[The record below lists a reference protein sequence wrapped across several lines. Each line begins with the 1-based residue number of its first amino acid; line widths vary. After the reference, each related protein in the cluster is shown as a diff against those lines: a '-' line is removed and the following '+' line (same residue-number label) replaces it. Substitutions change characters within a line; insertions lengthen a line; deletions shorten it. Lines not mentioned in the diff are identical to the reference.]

1 MKRRKLPLIL
11 AAILLI
17 ALAAFLFFGFSYLGW
32 GFGPQL
38 TDIEVGMTLEEVTCR
53 IEEYRITNPE

>member
-1 MKRRKLPLIL
+1 MTRKKRILPLL
-11 AAILLI
+11 ALLL
-17 ALAAFLFFGFSYLGW
+17 ALAGFIIFGFLYLGW

-38 TDIEVGMTLEEVTCR
+38 TDIEVGMTLDEVTCR